1 MQNFAVWQEMHLASL
16 CDYSY
21 LWGMASEISYDGAA
35 PGSQPPGSW
44 DLSTGGGQNSGA
56 SVDESLDAFA
66 LGRRIRHLRKAASL
80 TLEELSERVGTVP
93 SQLSLIENG
102 RREPKI
108 SVLSKIAS
116 ALGTTMDDLL
126 STAPA
131 NRRAELEI
139 ELEKYQRGP
148 LYSSLGLPSVKISPR
163 TSMDVLEALVGLQRE
178 LERRLEEQAAT
189 PEEARRAN
197 VELRKEMRSCNNYY
211 PAIEAEARKVL
222 DAVGAGTGPLSTNHV
237 ADIAGHFGF
246 ALKFVPNLPHS
257 TRSVTDLKNQTIF
270 LTQSRSAE
278 HDHRSVVLQALG
290 HYVLGHQTP
299 KDYSDFLR
307 QRVYTNYFA
316 AALLM
321 PETAAVGLIKEAKSE
336 KEISIDDLRDAF
348 AVSYESAAHRFTNL
362 ATEHFGITTHFQK
375 VHESGIVHKVY
386 ENDGVNFPADHTGA
400 IEGQTVCRYWT
411 SRVVF
416 DVADRFRSYNQ
427 FTDTKV
433 GTYWCTARVEGHSS
447 GLYSLSVGVPFEH
460 VKWFRGRDTKERSQ
474 SRCPDPS
481 CCRQPPSDLAR
492 DWAGQAWPATRANA
506 HLLAAMPT
514 GAFPGVDQTEV
525 YEFLRAQEQRG

>member
-1 MQNFAVWQEMHLASL
+1 MVSPSQYDDAASDTLEFA
-16 CDYSY
+16 
-21 LWGMASEISYDGAA
+21 
-35 PGSQPPGSW
+35 SW
-44 DLSTGGGQNSGA
+44 DLGRAGGRSA
-56 SVDESLDAFA
+56 VAEPDETIDTLA
-66 LGRRIRHLRKAASL
+66 LGRRIRHLRKGASL
-80 TLEELSERVGTVP
+80 TLEELAERVGTVA

-108 SVLSKIAS
+108 SVLSKIAA

-126 STAPA
+126 STEPA
-131 NRRAELEI
+131 NRRAALEI

-197 VELRKEMRSCNNYY
+197 IELRKEMRSCNNYY

-222 DAVGAGTGPLSTNHV
+222 DAVGGGKGPLSTNQV
-237 ADIAGHFGF
+237 ADIAAHFGF
-246 ALKFVPNLPHS
+246 SLKFVPNLPHS
-257 TRSVTDLKNQTIF
+257 TRSVTDLKNNTIY
-270 LTQSRSAE
+270 LTQSRNAE

-290 HYVLGHQTP
+290 HYVLGHETP
-299 KDYSDFLR
+299 KDYSDFLH

-321 PETAAVGLIKEAKSE
+321 PEREAITLIKAAKQE

-375 VHESGIVHKVY
+375 VHESGIIHKVY
-386 ENDGVNFPADHTGA
+386 ENDGVNFPSDHTGA
-400 IEGQTVCRYWT
+400 IEGQSVCRYWT

-481 CCRQPPSDLAR
+481 CCRQPPKELAKN
-492 DWAGQAWPATRANA
+492 WAGQAWPATRANA

-525 YEFLRAQEQRG
+525 YEFLQRQAERS

>member
-1 MQNFAVWQEMHLASL
+1 MTS
-16 CDYSY
+16 
-21 LWGMASEISYDGAA
+21 ASEHDDVASV
-35 PGSQPPGSW
+35 PLEFGSW
-44 DLSTGGGQNSGA
+44 DVAKRGGRTGAHAGGEA
-56 SVDESLDAFA
+56 PEDAVDTFA
-66 LGRRIRHLRKAASL
+66 LGRRIRHLRKGASL
-80 TLEELSERVGTVP
+80 TLDELAERVGTVA

-108 SVLSKIAS
+108 SMLSKIAA

-126 STAPA
+126 ASKPA
-131 NRRAELEI
+131 DRRSELEI
-139 ELEKYQRGP
+139 ELERYQRGP
-148 LYSSLGLPSVKISPR
+148 LYSSLGLPAVKISTR

-178 LERRLEEQAAT
+178 LERRLEEQVAT

-197 VELRKEMRSCNNYY
+197 IELRKEMRSCNNYY
-211 PAIEAEARKVL
+211 PELEAEARKVL
-222 DAVGAGTGPLSTNHV
+222 DAVGGGTGPLSTNHV
-237 ADIAGHFGF
+237 ADIAAHFGF
-246 ALKFVPNLPHS
+246 SLKFVQNLPHS
-257 TRSVTDLKNQTIF
+257 TRSVTDLKNHTIY
-270 LTQSRSAE
+270 LTQSRNAE

-316 AALLM
+316 AALLL
-321 PETAAVGLIKEAKSE
+321 PEQGAVALLKAAKQE

-375 VHESGIVHKVY
+375 VHESGIIHKVY
-386 ENDGVNFPADHTGA
+386 ENDGVNFPSDHTGA

-474 SRCPDPS
+474 STCPDES
-481 CCRQPPSDLAR
+481 CCRRPPQDLAR
-492 DWAGQAWPATRANA
+492 EWAGQAWPATRANA

-525 YEFLRAQEQRG
+525 YQFLKNQELRG